1 MKDPNG
7 FREIECTGTAYE
19 IGLQYGKAAR
29 ANIHRALTLLVTG
42 LETGPYRANRDGVIA
57 CSRKYLANV
66 RTFDPSGIDRVRG
79 MAEGAG
85 IGFDEAFAIHCY
97 MELVINYPYLAGMCT
112 SFGATGPATKNGITI
127 IGQNIDWHPD
137 TPLDLLRIRH
147 DDGLEQ
153 MTIAFFGTSCYSL
166 TSAGIGNCANLTL
179 SPMGPVTN
187 HIPLSFYLFK
197 AMRQKNLDDAL
208 EVLQSSARGLGYY
221 HLADA
226 GGNLL
231 GIESIYNRYS
241 ILEPENGLLVHA
253 NHYETPDFA
262 ENDGAHTFITDS
274 FQRAPR
280 LRRLMKQ
287 HHGSLTP
294 EKVMTLLA
302 DHDGYPNSICRH
314 VDSTKPPIF
323 ASMSKASFIMLPA
336 ERKMYICL
344 GPPCENNYKEYA
356 L

>member
-1 MKDPNG
+1 MRKPNG
-7 FREIECTGTAYE
+7 FNEIECRGTAYE

-29 ANIHRALTLLVTG
+29 GNIHKALALLIAG
-42 LETGPYRANRDGVIA
+42 LAMSPHRANRDEILA

-66 RTFDPSGIDRVRG
+66 RAFDPSGIDRVRG
-79 MAEGAG
+79 MADGAG

-97 MELVINYPYLAGMCT
+97 LELVFNFPYMAGMCT
-112 SFGATGPATKNGITI
+112 SFGATGPATKNGITM

-147 DDGLEQ
+147 SDGFEQ
-153 MTIAFFGTSCYSL
+153 MTIAFFGTPCYSL
-166 TSAGIGNCANLTL
+166 TSAGIGNCSNLTL

-197 AMRQKNLDDAL
+197 AMRQKTFEDAF
-208 EVLQSSARGLGYY
+208 EVLRNSARGLGYY

-231 GIESIYNRYS
+231 GIESIYDRYA
-241 ILEPENGLLVHA
+241 ILDPENGLLVHA
-253 NHYETPDFA
+253 NHYETQDYA
-262 ENDGAHTFITDS
+262 ENDGARAFITDS

-280 LRRLMKQ
+280 LRRLMGEHQ
-287 HHGSLTP
+287 GSLTP
-294 EKVMTLLA
+294 EIMMALLA
-302 DHDGYPNSICRH
+302 DHDGHPNSICRH
-314 VDSTKPPIF
+314 VDRAKPPEF

-336 ERKMYICL
+336 ERKMYICA
-344 GPPCENNYKEYA
+344 GPPCENTYKEYA